1 MYLYKMD
8 ESSQIFIDKI
18 YELGDYKKIKDCY
31 VSMLTWINFN
41 SKL

>member
-18 YELGDYKKIKDCY
+18 YELGDYKKNQRLLCFY
-31 VSMLTWINFN
+31 VNLDKFQQ
-41 SKL
+41 

>member
-18 YELGDYKKIKDCY
+18 YELGDYKKIKDCCFY
-31 VSMLTWINFN
+31 VNLDKFQQ
-41 SKL
+41 